1 MPDTKS
7 GREKKGKDKRRQLE
21 NRLAKRELTA
31 EDEPPEPEG
40 IDGDLLV
47 EDVDADADLD
57 A

>member
-40 IDGDLLV
+40 IDGDLLA